1 MARWLHSPSPQSR
14 GCGFQIA
21 SQQTIMSDQDGDS
34 TAARA
39 APPLSRAIS
48 DRFQDFG
55 TLAGVRKGPTGG
67 SSNLS
72 HDAVSIRGAR
82 RHPRRTQEALA
93 RLGRVLVEFDD
104 DQRIQVSGFGDANT
118 LENAVFSFTPDAPF
132 KGCKGFHEIWR
143 RYHEVTPTV
152 LLGQKPA
159 NLAPVIRHA
168 IATTREATGLHILLI
183 LASSQLADQHQEDTV
198 QAIVDASMLPIC
210 TWQLFSFDLSGY
222 GTEPSNVCDAI
233 AIIVIGMGDGP
244 WVRCPS
250 ESSLKRILATLD
262 DRLPHRQFDNFQFVN
277 FHKVMHSSTAETQ
290 KVRAGSETALASALD
305 PMDLVFTLQI
315 LMELPAQF
323 DAMCELHLL

>member
-1 MARWLHSPSPQSR
+1 
-14 GCGFQIA
+14 
-21 SQQTIMSDQDGDS
+21 MSDQDGDS
-34 TAARA
+34 TAARS

-55 TLAGVRKGPTGG
+55 TLAGGCKGPTGG

-72 HDAVSIRGAR
+72 SPSHDA
-82 RHPRRTQEALA
+82 EALT

-152 LLGQKPA
+152 VLGEKPA

-168 IATTREATGLHILLI
+168 IATAREATGFHILLI
-183 LASSQLADQHQEDTV
+183 LASSQLAGQHQEDTV
-198 QAIVDASMLPIC
+198 RAIVDASMLPIC
-210 TWQLFSFDLSGY
+210 TYQMLLFDVFSY
-222 GTEPSNVCDAI
+222 GTKLRDVCDAI

-244 WVRCPS
+244 W
-250 ESSLKRILATLD
+250 TLD

-277 FHKVMHSSTAETQ
+277 FQKVMHSSTDEIQ
-290 KVRAGSETALASALD
+290 KVRDGSEAALTSALD

-323 DAMCELHLL
+323 DAMCKLHLL